1 MTPHCYFEFD
11 VCQPRY
17 RLDIFAMVPKKAMLE
32 KLNQKV
38 MLSEKVLLLSRLHEH
53 NLSNETVSDANIAAI
68 NYIKKKTQILQ
79 QSIILRNVPNKYSQK
94 FDYD

>member
-1 MTPHCYFEFD
+1 
-11 VCQPRY
+11 
-17 RLDIFAMVPKKAMLE
+17 MVPKKAMLE

-68 NYIKKKTQILQ
+68 NYIKKTTQILQ